1 MKSVCLTVALTLL
14 LCHTADCH
22 QPARKIASG
31 GSEGRRISEDQ
42 LPGLDVALPYL
53 AGTYDERMFDRLR
66 TRAQVFD
73 ILTGGDPT
81 ADQDSASLWL
91 EADSEGQDDGSRI
104 VPLPRQMLDDL
115 RLDLAITLSFEACG
129 TLAKSLE
136 Q

>member
-1 MKSVCLTVALTLL
+1 M
-14 LCHTADCH
+14 
-22 QPARKIASG
+22 
-31 GSEGRRISEDQ
+31 SEDQ

-81 ADQDSASLWL
+81 ADQDSAALWL

-115 RLDLAITLSFEACG
+115 RLDLALTLSLG
-129 TLAKSLE
+129 R
-136 Q
+136 QDGY